1 MNFIINSYY
10 LSFEKKIKKIT
21 VVLIFFVSINT
32 VFSQEDSDLVKCIKK
47 NIKYEHEI
55 DSLKKHIEAVKKQ
68 NPKEEEKSS
77 ELDKANEKLEKEL
90 GKKNSEIEKL
100 SEDLQESKFKIKE
113 LSKNCITK
121 IELEN
126 VKNAKQKEID
136 SITNRAFINEK
147 NLKKDIESLK
157 KEQTNIQSLLSEMN
171 GTFFEKKIRD
181 NYIPSY
187 FQSYPFN
194 TADTVNIRKYEVMIK
209 SLNNDAKMAN
219 MKPLLENAS
228 LFNKTYFKLL
238 EATTVFDVGYDS
250 SKVTIAIANLKK
262 MTISS
267 EFSSLIS
274 KKEEL
279 KKQLEGYCKFQSNA
293 FEILKKYDAIKDLS
307 VRSAAILKD
316 ENKVKDYKFIKEVF
330 IKYADGKFDL
340 PKCNCG
346 VK

>member
-1 MNFIINSYY
+1 M
-10 LSFEKKIKKIT
+10 KKII
-21 VVLIFFVSINT
+21 LAFIFFVSINP

-55 DSLKKHIEAVKKQ
+55 DSLKKQIVAIKKQ
-68 NPKEEEKSS
+68 SPKEEEKTP
-77 ELDKANEKLEKEL
+77 ELVKTNEKLEKEL

-100 SEDLQESKFKIKE
+100 SEELQESKSKIKE

-126 VKNAKQKEID
+126 AKNVKQKEID
-136 SITNRAFINEK
+136 SVIKIANTTEK

-157 KEQTNIQSLLSEMN
+157 KDQANSQSLLSEMN

-187 FQSYPFN
+187 FQTYPFN
-194 TADTVNIRKYEVMIK
+194 TADSVNIRKYDVMIK

-228 LFNKTYFKLL
+228 LFNKIYFKLL
-238 EATTVFDVGYDS
+238 EITTVFDVGYDS
-250 SKVTIAIANLKK
+250 SKVSKAIANLK
-262 MTISS
+262 MLTIPS
-267 EFSSLIS
+267 EFTSMIS

-279 KKQLEGYCKFQSNA
+279 IKQLEGYCKFQANA
-293 FEILKKYDAIKDLS
+293 FEILKKYDAIKDIS
-307 VRSAAILKD
+307 VRASAILKD
-316 ENKVKDYKFIKEVF
+316 ENKVKEYKFIKEVF

-340 PKCNCG
+340 PKCTCS

>member
-1 MNFIINSYY
+1 M
-10 LSFEKKIKKIT
+10 KKII
-21 VVLIFFVSINT
+21 LAYIILVSINP

-55 DSLKKHIEAVKKQ
+55 DSLKKNIGAIKKQ

-77 ELDKANEKLEKEL
+77 EMDKANEKLEKEL
-90 GKKNSEIEKL
+90 VKKNLEIKNL
-100 SEDLQESKFKIKE
+100 SEDLQESKLKIEKLNEDFQDSKSKIKE

-126 VKNAKQKEID
+126 AKNAKQKEID
-136 SITNRAFINEK
+136 SIIIRANLIEK

-181 NYIPSY
+181 NYTPSY

-194 TADTVNIRKYEVMIK
+194 TTDSVNIRKFDVMIK

-228 LFNKTYFKLL
+228 LFNKIYFKLL
-238 EATTVFDVGYDS
+238 ETTTVFDFGYDS
-250 SKVTIAIANLKK
+250 LQVSMAISNLKAL
-262 MTISS
+262 TIPN
-267 EFSSLIS
+267 EFLTLIS

-279 KKQLEGYCKFQSNA
+279 KKQLDGYCKFQSNA
-293 FEILKKYDAIKDLS
+293 FEILKKYDAIKDIS
-307 VRSAAILKD
+307 VRASAILKD
-316 ENKVKDYKFIKEVF
+316 ENKVKDYKYIKNVF
-330 IKYADGKFDL
+330 TKYADGKFDL

>member
-1 MNFIINSYY
+1 M
-10 LSFEKKIKKIT
+10 KKIILAFI
-21 VVLIFFVSINT
+21 VLISINT

-77 ELDKANEKLEKEL
+77 ELEKANEKLEKEL

-100 SEDLQESKFKIKE
+100 SADLQESKLKIKE

-126 VKNAKQKEID
+126 AKNAKQKEID

-147 NLKKDIESLK
+147 NLKKDIEFLK
-157 KEQTNIQSLLSEMN
+157 KEQTHIQSLLSEMN

-181 NYIPSY
+181 NYTPSY

-194 TADTVNIRKYEVMIK
+194 TTDSVNIRKYDVMIK
-209 SLNNDAKMAN
+209 SLSNDSKMAS

-228 LFNKTYFKLL
+228 LFNKIYFKLL
-238 EATTVFDVGYDS
+238 ETTTVFDFGYDS
-250 SKVTIAIANLKK
+250 LQVSMAISNLKAL
-262 MTISS
+262 TIPN
-267 EFSSLIS
+267 EFLTLIS

-279 KKQLEGYCKFQSNA
+279 KKQLDGYCKFQSNA
-293 FEILKKYDAIKDLS
+293 FEILKKYDAIKDIS
-307 VRSAAILKD
+307 VRASAILKD
-316 ENKVKDYKFIKEVF
+316 ENKVKDYKYIKNVF
-330 IKYADGKFDL
+330 TKYADGKFDL

>member
-1 MNFIINSYY
+1 MNKISILFFI
-10 LSFEKKIKKIT
+10 
-21 VVLIFFVSINT
+21 LISINP

-55 DSLKKHIEAVKKQ
+55 DSLKKNIGAIKKL
-68 NPKEEEKSS
+68 NPKEKEKSS
-77 ELDKANEKLEKEL
+77 EMDKENEKLEKEL

-100 SEDLQESKFKIKE
+100 NEDLQETKSKIKE
-113 LSKNCITK
+113 LSKNYITK

-126 VKNAKQKEID
+126 AKNAKQKEID

-147 NLKKDIESLK
+147 KLKKDIEFLK
-157 KEQTNIQSLLSEMN
+157 KEQTHIQSLLSEMN

-181 NYIPSY
+181 NYTSSY
-187 FQSYPFN
+187 FQTYPFN
-194 TADTVNIRKYEVMIK
+194 TADSVNIRKYDVMIK
-209 SLNNDAKMAN
+209 SLNNDPKMAN

-228 LFNKTYFKLL
+228 LFNKIYFKLL
-238 EATTVFDVGYDS
+238 ETTKVFDFGYDS
-250 SKVTIAIANLKK
+250 LHVSMAISNLKAL
-262 MTISS
+262 TIPN
-267 EFSSLIS
+267 EFLTLIS

-279 KKQLEGYCKFQSNA
+279 KKQLEGYCKFQANA

-307 VRSAAILKD
+307 VRSAAIVKD

>member
-1 MNFIINSYY
+1 MKKIFLAFII
-10 LSFEKKIKKIT
+10 L
-21 VVLIFFVSINT
+21 VSINP

-55 DSLKKHIEAVKKQ
+55 DSLKKHIGAIKQQ

-90 GKKNSEIEKL
+90 VKKNSEIVKL
-100 SEDLQESKFKIKE
+100 SEDLQESKSKIKE
-113 LSKNCITK
+113 LSKNCVTK

-126 VKNAKQKEID
+126 SKNVKQKEID
-136 SITNRAFINEK
+136 SIIIRANLTEK

-194 TADTVNIRKYEVMIK
+194 PSDSVNIRKYDVMIK
-209 SLNNDAKMAN
+209 SLNNDPKMAN

-238 EATTVFDVGYDS
+238 EATTVLDFGYDS
-250 SKVTIAIANLKK
+250 LQVLKAISNLKAL
-262 MTISS
+262 TIPN
-267 EFSSLIS
+267 EFLKLIT
-274 KKEEL
+274 KKDDL
-279 KKQLEGYCKFQSNA
+279 IKQLEGYCKFQSNA
-293 FEILKKYDAIKDLS
+293 FEILKKYDAIKDTS
-307 VRSAAILKD
+307 VRASTILKD
-316 ENKVKDYKFIKEVF
+316 ENKVKDYKYLKDIFT
-330 IKYADGKFDL
+330 KYADGKFDL

>member
-1 MNFIINSYY
+1 M
-10 LSFEKKIKKIT
+10 KKII
-21 VVLIFFVSINT
+21 LAFIFFVSINP

-55 DSLKKHIEAVKKQ
+55 DSLKKHIVAIKKQ
-68 NPKEEEKSS
+68 SPKEEEKTP
-77 ELDKANEKLEKEL
+77 ELVKANEKLEKEL

-100 SEDLQESKFKIKE
+100 SEELQESKSKIKE

-126 VKNAKQKEID
+126 AKNVKQKEID
-136 SITNRAFINEK
+136 SVIKIANTTEK

-157 KEQTNIQSLLSEMN
+157 KDQANSQSLLSEMN

-187 FQSYPFN
+187 FQTYPFN
-194 TADTVNIRKYEVMIK
+194 TADSVNIRKYDVMIK

-228 LFNKTYFKLL
+228 LFNKIYFKLL
-238 EATTVFDVGYDS
+238 EITTVFDVGYDS
-250 SKVTIAIANLKK
+250 SKVSKAIANLK
-262 MTISS
+262 MLTIPS
-267 EFSSLIS
+267 EFTSMIS

-279 KKQLEGYCKFQSNA
+279 IKQLEGYCKFQANA
-293 FEILKKYDAIKDLS
+293 FEILKKYDAIKDIS
-307 VRSAAILKD
+307 VRASAILKD
-316 ENKVKDYKFIKEVF
+316 ENKVKEYKFIKEVF

-340 PKCNCG
+340 PKCTCS

>member
-1 MNFIINSYY
+1 M
-10 LSFEKKIKKIT
+10 KKIILAII
-21 VVLIFFVSINT
+21 VFVSMNP

-47 NIKYEHEI
+47 NIKYEQEI
-55 DSLKKHIEAVKKQ
+55 DSLKKHIGAIKQQ

-77 ELDKANEKLEKEL
+77 EVEKANEKLEKEL

-100 SEDLQESKFKIKE
+100 SEDLKESKSKIKE

-126 VKNAKQKEID
+126 AKNAKQKEID
-136 SITNRAFINEK
+136 SIIIRANLTEK
-147 NLKKDIESLK
+147 NLKIDIESLK
-157 KEQTNIQSLLSEMN
+157 KDQGNIQSLLSEMN

-181 NYIPSY
+181 NYTPSY
-187 FQSYPFN
+187 FQTYPFN
-194 TADTVNIRKYEVMIK
+194 TADTVNIRKYDVMIK
-209 SLNNDAKMAN
+209 SLNNDPKMAG

-250 SKVTIAIANLKK
+250 SKVSKAIANLKK
-262 MTISS
+262 MTITS

-279 KKQLEGYCKFQSNA
+279 IKQLEGYCKFQSKA
-293 FEILKKYDAIKDLS
+293 FDNLKEYDAIKDLV
-307 VRSAAILKD
+307 VRSSKILKVK
-316 ENKVKDYKFIKEVF
+316 EEGKLKDYKYIESVF
-330 IKYADGKFDL
+330 IKYAEGKFDL